1 MADTPQQLP
10 VDYARTDPDVALM
23 LRVQRDDQAAFDQ
36 LVSRHWDGVFLQ
48 LRLTV
53 GEGDAEDLAQE
64 TFMRVYLHRKAYRP
78 EAKFI
83 TWLYAIVRN
92 VARNALRTRRRR
104 PVVPLEGSK
113 DLSQASHLAD
123 KKGESPS
130 RHLQRSELKSAVKSA
145 LHKLQRRHRSALERQ
160 HYENKS
166 YEEIA
171 QEMAMSP
178 KATKS
183 LLHRARQQ
191 MRQELEERLTD
202 GV

>member
-1 MADTPQQLP
+1 MADTPAP
-10 VDYARTDPDVALM
+10 TTDYAQADPEVALM
-23 LRVQRDDQAAFDQ
+23 LRVQRDDQGAFDQ
-36 LVSRHWDGVFLQ
+36 LVSRHWAGVFLQ

-53 GEGDAEDLAQE
+53 GDGDAEDLTQE

-78 EAKFI
+78 EAKFV

-123 KKGESPS
+123 KRGESPS
-130 RHLQRSELKSAVKSA
+130 RHLQRSELKSVVKSA
-145 LHKLQRRHRSALERQ
+145 LRKLQRRHRSALERQ

-191 MRQELEERLTD
+191 MRQELEERLPPE
-202 GV
+202 GR